1 MGGSNT
7 QDSITFGSVIN
18 ACGKAG
24 EWQLAVAL
32 LEESLVEGEP
42 QIKNGL
48 SEVPLWGKD
57 GGVDFFFSKIYRLA

>member
-48 SEVPLWGKD
+48 SEVPL
-57 GGVDFFFSKIYRLA
+57 